1 MAEDIAPALLDKVQ
15 KAFKRN
21 LKAAGVNKADMLK
34 RARDGTIKSI
44 TPCSEK
50 IGKALSKSFVEVLT
64 PEAMPDGTFY
74 YNIAQ
79 KTMIPPIKE
88 AHKMVSDVADEIQ
101 AANNARMGL
110 GIKPVRPPIQME
122 RVDGIIDLLTDGFFA
137 DNVDYFVE
145 PIKNLV
151 NHFGDYH
158 VEKNA
163 EFFDNSGVGVVV
175 IRRAEST
182 ACEWCHDRAGM
193 YDGYYEA
200 QVNEAFARHEGCKC
214 ELEIRG
220 KGTSGKMQARGH
232 AFVRA

>member
-15 KAFKRN
+15 KAFKSN
-21 LKAAGVNKADMLK
+21 LKAAGVNRSDLLK
-34 RARDGTIKSI
+34 RARDGTLKSI

-64 PEAMPDGTFY
+64 PDAMPDGTFY
-74 YNIAQ
+74 YNIAR

-101 AANNARMGL
+101 ATNNAKWGI
-110 GIKPVRPPIQME
+110 GIKPVRPPIEMD

-151 NHFGDYH
+151 NHFGDHH

-163 EFFDNSGVGVVV
+163 EFMENTGVGIVVV
-175 IRRAEST
+175 RT
-182 ACEWCHDRAGM
+182 ADAKACDWCKEREGM
-193 YDGYYEA
+193 YDGYGEA
-200 QVNEAFARHEGCKC
+200 QENEAFARHEGCVC

-220 KGTSGKMQARGH
+220 KGTSGKMRARGH